1 MTAQLP
7 LLLEPADLAAHLDD
21 DNLLIVD
28 LSQDQVYDQA
38 HVPGAVHLDFKRLLA
53 GTQPAPGLLP
63 GDDALSALFSELGLT
78 PDTQV
83 VAYDDEGGGW
93 AGRLLWTLDVIGH
106 KKYSYLNGGIHGW
119 LAAELSTSSDRTRPE
134 PSDYQVGEHDPATSV
149 DLDYVLKHHTDPDV
163 VIWDARSEEEF
174 AGVRAFA
181 QKAGHIPGATHYEW
195 TDAMDK
201 HNNLRLRDLEEI
213 RRELAERGI
222 QSNKEVITHC
232 QTHHRSSFTWLVGK
246 ILGFERI
253 RGYPGSW
260 AEWGNHPDTPTE
272 KSE

>member
-7 LLLEPADLAAHLDD
+7 LLLEPAELARHLDD
-21 DNLLIVD
+21 DDLLIVD
-28 LSQDQVYDQA
+28 LSKDQVHDQA
-38 HVPGAVHLDFKRLLA
+38 HVPGAVHLNFNRLLA

-63 GDDALSALFSELGLT
+63 DNGALSQLFSELGLT

-93 AGRLLWTLDVIGH
+93 AARLLWTLDVIGH
-106 KKYSYLNGGIHGW
+106 KKYAYLNGGIHGW
-119 LAAELSTSSDRTRPE
+119 LAAELTTSTERTQPE
-134 PSDYQVGEHDPATSV
+134 PSNYRVGEHDPQPSV
-149 DLDYVLKHHTDPDV
+149 DLEQVLERYQNPNT

-181 QKAGHIPGATHYEW
+181 QKGGHIPGARHYEW
-195 TDAMDK
+195 TNAMDK
-201 HNNLRLRDLEEI
+201 HNNLRLRDLDEI
-213 RRELAERGI
+213 RRELSDLGI
-222 QSNKEVITHC
+222 RDGKEIITHC

-246 ILGFERI
+246 ILGFDNI

-260 AEWGNHPDTPTE
+260 SEWGNHPDTPAE
-272 KSE
+272 KSD

>member
-1 MTAQLP
+1 
-7 LLLEPADLAAHLDD
+7 
-21 DNLLIVD
+21 
-28 LSQDQVYDQA
+28 
-38 HVPGAVHLDFKRLLA
+38 
-53 GTQPAPGLLP
+53 
-63 GDDALSALFSELGLT
+63 
-78 PDTQV
+78 V

-134 PSDYQVGEHDPATSV
+134 PSDYRVGEHDPATSV